1 MAYQGWQILDHVQT
15 LITTT
20 GASLREG
27 TTLVSALATYGSGLR
42 TGPSNNLHLPGHLR
56 IDATLAHQFAH
67 APLRPQVAFDLVNL
81 LDSRALIRAADERT
95 PPHWLQGRSAF
106 VRVSANF

>member
-1 MAYQGWQILDHVQT
+1 VTRPTA
-15 LITTT
+15 
-20 GASLREG
+20 APARLREG

-81 LDSRALIRAADERT
+81 LDARALIRAADERN